1 MGGLEH
7 CEQLFSVD
15 AGETGQLGTRPV
27 VRVGVGVGGWSVPS
41 WMDILAL
48 YVAWALARDTL
59 LTAFELGILQSL
71 VIVSVRHVGQE
82 MRGFGVTV
90 WE

>member
-1 MGGLEH
+1 
-7 CEQLFSVD
+7 
-15 AGETGQLGTRPV
+15 
-27 VRVGVGVGGWSVPS
+27 
-41 WMDILAL
+41 MDILAL